1 MKQRPIIFNT
11 EMVQAIVDGR
21 KTQTRRQMNPQ
32 PKPDTETSQGGYWFP
47 CAAFQSMV
55 HVEDFQHPFSR
66 GMASDACP
74 ICSVGDQLYV
84 RETFCIGKYEAE
96 DRSPEHGGEM
106 LYISQCTSDNN
117 VIFKQHALEI
127 GCSILETT
135 WKPSIHMPRSCA
147 RIILEVTNVRVERLI
162 DICESDAKAEGINC
176 VTFRDECLGLCEGF
190 TRQKDDGKCQLA
202 RTAKSAFLDLWD
214 SIYSNSNDNPFV
226 WVIEFKVISTTGGAA

>member
-84 RETFCIGKYEAE
+84 RETFADCGPRLTYKA
-96 DRSPEHGGEM
+96 DKDDGAHCVVKRW
-106 LYISQCTSDNN
+106 T
-117 VIFKQHALEI
+117 
-127 GCSILETT
+127 
-135 WKPSIHMPRSCA
+135 PSIHMPRSCA
-147 RIILEVTNVRVERLI
+147 RIILEVTNVRVERVQHI
-162 DICESDAKAEGINC
+162 SERDAWAEGFEGYDDD
-176 VTFRDECLGLCEGF
+176 VTGGKSGYSEFCEAW
-190 TRQKDDGKCQLA
+190 Q
-202 RTAKSAFLDLWD
+202 
-214 SIYSNSNDNPFV
+214 SIYGEQSWQSNPWV

>member
-84 RETFCIGKYEAE
+84 RETFADCGSRLTYKA
-96 DRSPEHGGEM
+96 DKDDGAHCVVKRW
-106 LYISQCTSDNN
+106 T
-117 VIFKQHALEI
+117 
-127 GCSILETT
+127 
-135 WKPSIHMPRSCA
+135 PSIHMPRACA
-147 RIILEVTNVRVERLI
+147 RILLEVTAVRVERLD
-162 DICESDAKAEGINC
+162 DISEQDAKAEGFDYPAVPGMGWKLN
-176 VTFRDECLGLCEGF
+176 
-190 TRQKDDGKCQLA
+190 
-202 RTAKSAFLDLWD
+202 AKHNFLFAWNK
-214 SIYSNSNDNPFV
+214 IYGNRSLNPFV

>member
-1 MKQRPIIFNT
+1 MKQRPIIFNA

-84 RETFCIGKYEAE
+84 RETFADCGSRLTYKA
-96 DRSPEHGGEM
+96 DKNDGAHCVVKRW
-106 LYISQCTSDNN
+106 T
-117 VIFKQHALEI
+117 
-127 GCSILETT
+127 
-135 WKPSIHMPRSCA
+135 PSIHMPRSCA
-147 RIILEVTNVRVERLI
+147 RILLEVTAVRVERLD
-162 DICESDAKAEGINC
+162 DISEQDAKAEGFDYPAVPGMGWKLN
-176 VTFRDECLGLCEGF
+176 
-190 TRQKDDGKCQLA
+190 
-202 RTAKSAFLDLWD
+202 AKHNFLFAWNK
-214 SIYSNSNDNPFV
+214 IYGNRSLNPFV

>member
-84 RETFCIGKYEAE
+84 RETFADCGSRLTYKA
-96 DRSPEHGGEM
+96 DKDDGAHCVVKRW
-106 LYISQCTSDNN
+106 T
-117 VIFKQHALEI
+117 
-127 GCSILETT
+127 
-135 WKPSIHMPRSCA
+135 PSIHMPRACA
-147 RIILEVTNVRVERLI
+147 RILLEVTAVRVERLN
-162 DICESDAKAEGINC
+162 DISEQDAKAEGLQYSSVYQQWGGVEKHSSHKPHSPHWRWYKNPQHA
-176 VTFRDECLGLCEGF
+176 F
-190 TRQKDDGKCQLA
+190 
-202 RTAKSAFLDLWD
+202 KSLWN
-214 SIYSNSNDNPFV
+214 SIYENWDANPWV

>member
-11 EMVQAIVDGR
+11 EMVQAILDGR

-55 HVEDFQHPFSR
+55 HVEDIQHPFWR

-84 RETFCIGKYEAE
+84 RETFADCGSRLTYKA
-96 DRSPEHGGEM
+96 DKDDGAHCVVKRW
-106 LYISQCTSDNN
+106 T
-117 VIFKQHALEI
+117 
-127 GCSILETT
+127 
-135 WKPSIHMPRSCA
+135 PSIHMPRWAA
-147 RIILEVTNVRVERLI
+147 RILLEVTAIRVERLNEI
-162 DICESDAKAEGINC
+162 SEDDAIK
-176 VTFRDECLGLCEGF
+176 EGF
-190 TRQKDDGKCQLA
+190 DHSRSA
-202 RTAKSAFLDLWD
+202 AAKSAGWYEKPRSAFLRTWGQ
-214 SIYSNSNDNPFV
+214 IYHNVDANPWV